1 MTQSR
6 ETEVIAPR
14 PAVWMRRS
22 EKKKHILQVMES
34 MTESGAG
41 GMTAL
46 HIADRAG
53 YRVNPSFR
61 DLLWEL
67 VDEQQIYADSKDYY
81 GGVCQVRWL
90 FYLPEVWNTKK
101 AIKKMRQ
108 RDMAR

>member
-6 ETEVIAPR
+6 ESAAIALRPR
-14 PAVWMRRS
+14 SWMRRAD
-22 EKKKHILQVMES
+22 KKKHILQVMES
-34 MTESGAG
+34 ITESGAG

-46 HIADRAG
+46 HIADLSG
-53 YRVNPSFR
+53 YVCNPSFR

-67 VDEQQIYADSKDYY
+67 VDEQQIYADSKEYY

-90 FYLPEVWNTKK
+90 FYLPEVWKTKQ
-101 AIKKMRQ
+101 AVKKMRQ

>member
-6 ETEVIAPR
+6 ENTAVAPR
-14 PAVWMRRS
+14 PAVWMRRAD
-22 EKKKHILQVMES
+22 KKKHILQVIES

-46 HIADRAG
+46 HIADRSG
-53 YRVNPSFR
+53 YRVSRQFR

-67 VDEQQIYADSKDYY
+67 VEEGKIYADSKAYN
-81 GGVCQVRWL
+81 GGACDVRWL
-90 FYLPEVWNTKK
+90 FYLPEVWRTKK
-101 AIKKMRQ
+101 ALKKMRQ